1 MVQNVYSWE
10 NIHRFFPS
18 EKVEHLRK
26 QIIEEWKSDKFKDRE
41 IWERYGLSENA
52 FYDLIKKYSDENENG
67 LKDKSKKPKNPYH
80 KLEIDDV
87 KIIIQ
92 KAQNERERIKSHQ
105 SEFENGMMN
114 SGRSLSKSKIERLK
128 GLMNSAI
135 HGVRRIANE
144 FNIDMQ
150 RLGRTTCIGKSRVH
164 EILRSAGIY
173 EKEDIIKNKPKHL
186 DRPEVPL
193 EKFSMDFT
201 QKRIG
206 NGDLGYIF
214 GLLDMHNDA
223 FVELTGYPE
232 KNGNIVV
239 ENLEFLRGVIPSEQ
253 KVEIRS
259 DGGKEFNNETVLNFC
274 KNNNIVL
281 HIIPKAS
288 PWIQVFIERSFRTLK
303 QEFLN
308 LVWIGNWDTFKDVL
322 IDTKFEYNNRPHSSF
337 GYRSPFEIMNDAIMN
352 LPQHVCGH

>member
-18 EKVEHLRK
+18 EKVEQLRI

-92 KAQNERERIKSHQ
+92 KAQNEQERIKSHQ

-114 SGRSLSKSKIERLK
+114 SGRSLSKSKIEGLK
-128 GLMNSAI
+128 DIMNSAI
-135 HGVRRIANE
+135 HGVRRIAIE
-144 FNIDMQ
+144 FNIDMH

-173 EKEDIIKNKPKHL
+173 EKEEIIKNKPKHL

-223 FVELTGYPE
+223 FIELTGYPE
-232 KNGNIVV
+232 KKWKYCRRKFGI
-239 ENLEFLRGVIPSEQ
+239 SE
-253 KVEIRS
+253 KS
-259 DGGKEFNNETVLNFC
+259 N
-274 KNNNIVL
+274 
-281 HIIPKAS
+281 
-288 PWIQVFIERSFRTLK
+288 SF
-303 QEFLN
+303 
-308 LVWIGNWDTFKDVL
+308 
-322 IDTKFEYNNRPHSSF
+322 
-337 GYRSPFEIMNDAIMN
+337 
-352 LPQHVCGH
+352 

>member
-10 NIHRFFPS
+10 NIHQFFPP
-18 EKVEHLRK
+18 EKVENLRK

-52 FYDLIKKYSDENENG
+52 FYDLIKRYSEEKENG
-67 LKDKSKKPKNPYH
+67 LKDKSKQPKNPYH

-87 KIIIQ
+87 KNIIQ
-92 KAQNERERIKSHQ
+92 KAQNEQERIKTHQ
-105 SEFENGMMN
+105 SKFENDMIN
-114 SGRSLSKSKIERLK
+114 SGRSFSTSKLEGLK
-128 GLMNSAI
+128 DSMNSAI

-144 FNIDMQ
+144 FNIEMQ
-150 RLGRTTCIGKSRVH
+150 RAGSIIRIGKSRVH
-164 EILRSAGIY
+164 EILTSAGIY

-186 DRPEVPL
+186 IRPEEPL
-193 EKFSMDFT
+193 QKFSMDFT
-201 QKRIG
+201 HKRIG
-206 NGDLGYIF
+206 NGDTGYIF

-239 ENLEFLRGVIPSEQ
+239 ENLEFLRRVIPSEQ
-253 KVEIRS
+253 KIEIRS
-259 DGGKEFNNETVLNFC
+259 DGGTEFNNKTVKNFC
-274 KNNNIVL
+274 NNNNIIL

-288 PWIQVFIERSFRTLK
+288 PWIQAFIERSFRTLK

-308 LVWIGNWDTFKDVL
+308 LVWIGNWDKFEDVL
-322 IDTKFEYNNRPHSSF
+322 IDTKFGYNNRLHSSF
-337 GYRSPFEIMNDAIMN
+337 GYRSPFETMNDAIMN